1 VTTCILLDTRLSEHT
16 LLLIH
21 ALHAHTLYCHK
32 HILLQQNGGHSALSY
47 TGFLCGYTYVDDAM
61 ADPVISGFISALF
74 SEVCPT
80 LMPVPGVDTPSYCA
94 KLIERFSKSELLILA
109 YTCLLCYY
117 ALL

>member
-1 VTTCILLDTRLSEHT
+1 
-16 LLLIH
+16 
-21 ALHAHTLYCHK
+21 
-32 HILLQQNGGHSALSY
+32 
-47 TGFLCGYTYVDDAM
+47 M

-94 KLIERFSKSELLILA
+94 KLIERFSECTSLYTDTLLPLF
-109 YTCLLCYY
+109 